1 MGAVV
6 VDPKLVAYCGLY
18 CAACGAYKK
27 GKCPGCA
34 KNEKAGWCKVR
45 ACCIAE
51 NYASC
56 ADCKKYN
63 NALECKHLNS
73 FIAKIFGFIFRSDRI
88 ACVARIKELGTD
100 RFAQEMAE
108 KGLQS
113 IKKQ

>member
-1 MGAVV
+1 VSAIV
-6 VDPKLVAYCGLY
+6 VDSKLVAYCGLY

-56 ADCKKYN
+56 ADCKKYSDV
-63 NALECKHLNS
+63 LQCKNLNS

-88 ACVARIKELGTD
+88 ACVARIKETGTD

-113 IKKQ
+113 IKK